1 MLLKCALKWIVNLV
15 WLLFFCLSH
24 SLCQKAAHLKI
35 RSHFLG
41 KIALNFPT
49 TLSPAICVCV
59 CVCVRDIKMD
69 LRLITHEGC
78 IFYQATVGTLP
89 RNWLTLPQLASPG
102 LPALLHCMHIL
113 FIRSSTRAAQLLNLC
128 LAHSHHRPPFPSLC
142 STCNVFSS
150 FRSLFRFIF
159 AFPFRGFPRTKEPPA
174 ASSFSREL
182 EAFGQCQKHVYS
194 IRVCASEWVSE
205 CAC

>member
-1 MLLKCALKWIVNLV
+1 MSTSSGCCCCYCCSFA
-15 WLLFFCLSH
+15 CH
-24 SLCQKAAHLKI
+24 SLCKKAAHLKI

-49 TLSPAICVCV
+49 TLSPAIRVCA

-78 IFYQATVGTLP
+78 IFYQATVGTLL
-89 RNWLTLPQLASPG
+89 RNSLTLPQLASPG

-128 LAHSHHRPPFPSLC
+128 LAHSHHRPASPHSALLATFSVHFALSL
-142 STCNVFSS
+142 S
-150 FRSLFRFIF
+150 FALFLF

-194 IRVCASEWVSE
+194 IRVCASE
-205 CAC
+205 